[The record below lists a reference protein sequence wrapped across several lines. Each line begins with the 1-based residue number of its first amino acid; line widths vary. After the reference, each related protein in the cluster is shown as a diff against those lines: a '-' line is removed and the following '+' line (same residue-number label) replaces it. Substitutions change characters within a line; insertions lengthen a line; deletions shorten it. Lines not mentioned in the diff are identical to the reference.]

1 MRKRHYQAWVLLDA
15 WIVAAPALI
24 ALGLV
29 YVLQPLSIARIALLI
44 GGALLLSFALA
55 VRARNRAVYPLHTA
69 ANLLAALR
77 LGDTSQRATAADPD
91 DSFGNILWEVNA
103 LADTLR
109 TQRLKLQE
117 ADALLAKVVATTDI
131 ALFAFDEEGGLKLVN
146 PAGARLLGGPA
157 SDFFGRR
164 AETLQLSGF
173 DDDPQIA
180 VRDFPG
186 GSGRFEFR
194 RHTFRDGGLE
204 HQLVSVSDLSRA
216 LREEERTAWQRL
228 VRVLGHEVNNSL
240 APIKSIAGT
249 LSDLSGRQTPP
260 PDWRQDLETGL
271 TLISQRA
278 DALSRFMTGYTSLAR
293 LPPPR
298 KRETDLAELLARTA
312 KLERRLLVK
321 LQLPAELR
329 GNIDP
334 DQIEQAVINL
344 LRNAVDAALPA
355 GGEVILSLDLEPAM
369 TAGTDYAVICIEDD
383 GPGLAASDNL
393 FVPFF
398 TTKPEGCGIGLVVS
412 RQIVEGHGGT
422 VSLLNRVGAKGC
434 AATLRLPIG
443 PWPAERATVTQVEAH
458 R

>member
-1 MRKRHYQAWVLLDA
+1 MRKRRYQAWVLLDA

-29 YVLQPLSIARIALLI
+29 CALQPLSLIQVALLVT
-44 GGALLLSFALA
+44 GALLVSFVLA

-77 LGDTSQRATAADPD
+77 LGDTSQRAATADPD

-109 TQRLKLQE
+109 TQRWKLRE

-131 ALFAFDEEGGLKLVN
+131 ALFAFDGEGGLKLVN
-146 PAGARLLGGPA
+146 PAGARLLGGAA
-157 SDFFGRR
+157 SDFLGRS
-164 AETLQLSGF
+164 AAALQLSCS
-173 DDDPQIA
+173 DEMPQIA

-228 VRVLGHEVNNSL
+228 IRVLGHEVNNSL
-240 APIKSIAGT
+240 APIKSIAST
-249 LSDLSGRQTPP
+249 LSDLTGRQSPP
-260 PDWRQDLETGL
+260 SDWREDLENGL

-278 DALSRFMTGYTSLAR
+278 DALSRFLIGYSSLAR

-298 KRETDLAELLARTA
+298 KRDTDLAELLTRTA
-312 KLERRLLVK
+312 RLEQRMPVKLE
-321 LQLPAELR
+321 LPGELR

-334 DQIEQAVINL
+334 DQVEQAVINL
-344 LRNAVDAALPA
+344 LRNAVDATLPS
-355 GGEVILSLDLEPAM
+355 GGAVILSLTLEPSLTVGIENA
-369 TAGTDYAVICIEDD
+369 AICIADD
-383 GPGLAASDNL
+383 GPGLAASENL

-412 RQIVEGHGGT
+412 RQIAEGHGGT
-422 VSLLNRVGAKGC
+422 LTLQNRVGASGC
-434 AATLRLPIG
+434 IATLRLPIG
-443 PWPAERATVTQVEAH
+443 A
-458 R
+458 

>member
-1 MRKRHYQAWVLLDA
+1 MRKRRYQAWVLIDA
-15 WIVAAPALI
+15 WIVVAPALI

-29 YVLQPLSIARIALLI
+29 YVLQPLSVVRLTLLVA
-44 GGALLLSFALA
+44 GALVVSFALA
-55 VRARNRAVYPLHTA
+55 LRARNRAVYPLHTA

-77 LGDTSQRATAADPD
+77 VGDTSQRAATADPD

-103 LADTLR
+103 LAATLR

-131 ALFAFDEEGGLKLVN
+131 ALFAFDAEGGLKLIN
-146 PAGARLLGGPA
+146 PAGARLLGGA
-157 SDFFGRR
+157 AADLLGRS
-164 AETLQLSGF
+164 AEALQLSGF
-173 DDDPQIA
+173 DDMPQIA

-216 LREEERTAWQRL
+216 LRDEERTAWQRL
-228 VRVLGHEVNNSL
+228 IRVLGHEVNNSL
-240 APIKSIAGT
+240 TPIKSIAST
-249 LSDLSGRQTPP
+249 LSDLSGRQSPP
-260 PDWRQDLETGL
+260 SDWREDLANGL

-278 DALSRFMTGYTSLAR
+278 DALSRFLIGYTSLAR

-298 KRETDLAELLARTA
+298 KRDTDLAELLARTA
-312 KLERRLLVK
+312 KLERRLPVK
-321 LQLPAELR
+321 LELPGELR
-329 GNIDP
+329 GNVDP

-344 LRNAVDAALPA
+344 LRNAVDAALPS
-355 GGEVILSLDLEPAM
+355 GEEVILSLTLEPAL
-369 TAGTDYAVICIEDD
+369 TAGTEYAVICIEDD

-412 RQIVEGHGGT
+412 RQIAEGHGGT
-422 VSLLNRVGAKGC
+422 VTLGNRVDAGGC
-434 AATLRLPIG
+434 VATLRLPIA
-443 PWPAERATVTQVEAH
+443 P
-458 R
+458 

>member
-1 MRKRHYQAWVLLDA
+1 MRKRRYQAWVLLDA
-15 WIVAAPALI
+15 SIVAAPALI

-29 YVLQPLSIARIALLI
+29 CALQPLSLIQVALLVT
-44 GGALLLSFALA
+44 GALLVSFALA

-77 LGDTSQRATAADPD
+77 VGDTSQRAATADPD
-91 DSFGNILWEVNA
+91 DSFGNVLWEVNA

-109 TQRLKLQE
+109 AQRLKLQE

-131 ALFAFDEEGGLKLVN
+131 ALFAFDAEGSLKLVN

-157 SDFFGRR
+157 SDLFGRS

-173 DDDPQIA
+173 DDIPQIA

-216 LREEERTAWQRL
+216 LRDEERTAWQRL
-228 VRVLGHEVNNSL
+228 IRVLGHEVNNSL
-240 APIKSIAGT
+240 TPIKSIAST
-249 LSDLSGRQTPP
+249 LSDLSGRQSPP
-260 PDWRQDLETGL
+260 CDWREDLENGL
-271 TLISQRA
+271 TLISHRA
-278 DALSRFMTGYTSLAR
+278 DALSRFLFGYTSLAR

-298 KRETDLAELLARTA
+298 KRDTDLAELVARTA
-312 KLERRLLVK
+312 KLEQRLPVK
-321 LQLPAELR
+321 LELPREFR
-329 GNIDP
+329 GDIDP

-344 LRNAVDAALPA
+344 LRNAVDAALPS
-355 GGEVILSLDLEPAM
+355 GGEVIVRLTLEAAL
-369 TAGTDYAVICIEDD
+369 TAGTVYAVICIEDD

-412 RQIVEGHGGT
+412 RQIAEGHGGT
-422 VSLLNRVGAKGC
+422 VTLKNRVGASGC
-434 AATLRLPIG
+434 VATLRLPIG
-443 PWPAERATVTQVEAH
+443 R
-458 R
+458 

>member
-1 MRKRHYQAWVLLDA
+1 MRRRRYEARLLLDA
-15 WIVAAPALI
+15 WVVVAPALI

-29 YVLQPLSIARIALLI
+29 FFLQPLTVARVVLLVM
-44 GGALLLSFALA
+44 GALLVSFALA
-55 VRARNRAVYPLHTA
+55 LRARSHAVYPLHTA

-77 LGDTSQRATAADPD
+77 AGDTSQRSATADPD

-103 LADTLR
+103 LAETLR
-109 TQRLKLQE
+109 TQRLKLEE

-131 ALFAFDEEGGLKLVN
+131 ALFAFDAEGGLKLVN
-146 PAGARLLGGPA
+146 PAGARLFGKAA
-157 SDFFGRR
+157 SDLLGRS
-164 AETLQLSGF
+164 AEALQLSGF
-173 DDDPQIA
+173 DDTPQIA

-228 VRVLGHEVNNSL
+228 IRVLGHEVNNSL
-240 APIKSIAGT
+240 TPIKSIAST
-249 LSDLSGRQTPP
+249 LSDLSGRRSPP
-260 PDWRQDLETGL
+260 SDWREDLANGL

-278 DALSRFMTGYTSLAR
+278 DALSRFLIGYTSLAR

-298 KRETDLAELLARTA
+298 KRDTDLAELLARTA
-312 KLERRLLVK
+312 KLERRLPVK
-321 LQLPAELR
+321 LDLLWELW
-329 GNIDP
+329 GNVDP

-344 LRNAVDAALPA
+344 LRNAVDAALPS
-355 GGEVILSLDLEPAM
+355 GGEVILSLTLEPAL
-369 TAGTDYAVICIEDD
+369 TVGTEYAVISIEDD

-412 RQIVEGHGGT
+412 RQIVEGHGGAVT
-422 VSLLNRVGAKGC
+422 LENRVGASGC
-434 AATLRLPIG
+434 VATLRLPIG
-443 PWPAERATVTQVEAH
+443 R
-458 R
+458 